1 MRLNKSNYSLTLLL
15 SGFMILFQITMQLS
29 VVFLV
34 VLAAS
39 WVQAGAVAN
48 RCDPT
53 IIAFIQA
60 YNEKVP
66 DDILFTVSNN
76 FLKLIFV
83 VSRRALMKLLI
94 WNRGVIVG
102 ARLVKFP
109 CTSLM
114 VTMILYCT
122 KVQLECRSLL
132 E

>member
-1 MRLNKSNYSLTLLL
+1 
-15 SGFMILFQITMQLS
+15 MILFQITMQMS
-29 VVFLV
+29 VVFLA

-66 DDILFTVSNN
+66 EYILLTVSKQ

-83 VSRRALMKLLI
+83 VSRRDLMNLLI
-94 WNRGVIVG
+94 WNRGLIVG
-102 ARLVKFP
+102 ARLIDCP
-109 CTSLM
+109 WTSPM
-114 VTMILYCT
+114 VTMILYCA
-122 KVQLECRSLL
+122 KVQLECKGIL
-132 E
+132 EW

>member
-1 MRLNKSNYSLTLLL
+1 MRLNRLTYYLPLVL
-15 SGFMILFQITMQLS
+15 SVFMILFQITMQFS
-29 VVFLV
+29 VVFLA
-34 VLAAS
+34 VLAAC

-66 DDILFTVSNN
+66 DYILLTISKQ

-83 VSRRALMKLLI
+83 VSRRDLMKLLI

-102 ARLVKFP
+102 AHLVHCP
-109 CTSLM
+109 WTSPM
-114 VTMILYCT
+114 VTMILYCANVT
-122 KVQLECRSLL
+122 ILKW
-132 E
+132 